1 MLQAY
6 TTNQAVETNDLI
18 SFSHVESAIDRTATA
33 AIGSNEIALNAPG
46 IYHVTG
52 FVNGSPT
59 GEGEVGVS
67 VLLNGTV
74 MEQSAVLASAGAAGY
89 AVVPI
94 DTLISVNRCC
104 PCQSA
109 TTLNFQYTGA
119 AGTVALAN
127 VVVEKV
133 R

>member
-18 SFSHVESAIDRTATA
+18 SFSHVAAAVERSATAT
-33 AIGSNEIALNAPG
+33 IGGTEISLNTPG
-46 IYHVTG
+46 IYHITG
-52 FVNGSPT
+52 YVNATPT
-59 GEGEVGVS
+59 ADGEVGVS
-67 VLLNGTV
+67 VILNGTA
-74 MEQSAVLASAGAAGY
+74 MEQTTITENALADNY

-104 PCQSA
+104 PCQGPA
-109 TTLNFQYTGA
+109 IVTIQYTGA
-119 AGTVALAN
+119 AATVNLAN
-127 VVVEKV
+127 VVALNV